1 MGPWVRRSQ
10 GSRWR
15 FARPSW
21 LVIVLLGAAGATSAS
36 QKTVSRT
43 LEFDGNKRAYQ
54 LLIPAQAASAPV
66 PMIVLLH
73 GYGGNGQRLMVAWQ
87 DLAREQGFA
96 VAAPNSLD
104 EGWALLRGD
113 GPDFFQALI
122 EAIKKEAAIDPRRV
136 YLFGHSSGGHQALAL
151 GPLESE
157 YFAAVAVHAGALNSS
172 ERVFLRE
179 ARRKIPIGMWHG
191 KADRVVPVQMGLD
204 TRDMFK
210 ALEFPITFNE
220 IESHTHDYASR
231 SSRINAEVWTF
242 LKSHA
247 LTTDP
252 IYRPYTFKR

>member
-1 MGPWVRRSQ
+1 MRR
-10 GSRWR
+10 
-15 FARPSW
+15 P
-21 LVIVLLGAAGATSAS
+21 IVASLIASALLSAAS
-36 QKTVSRT
+36 QKAASRT
-43 LEFDGNKRAYQ
+43 LEFDGHKRTYQ
-54 LLIPAQAASAPV
+54 LLIPAQASSGPV
-66 PMIVLLH
+66 PIIVLLH

-87 DLAREQGFA
+87 DLARGQGF
-96 VAAPNSLD
+96 VIAAPDSLG

-122 EAIKKEAAIDPRRV
+122 ETLKKDAAIDGRRV

-157 YFAAVAVHAGALNSS
+157 YFAAVAVHAGALNPS
-172 ERVFLRE
+172 ERLFLRE

-191 KADRVVPVQMGLD
+191 KADRTVPVQMGRD

-231 SSRINAEVWTF
+231 SSRINAEVWSF
-242 LKSHA
+242 LKTHA

-252 IYRPYTFKR
+252 IYRPYTFMR